1 MKDTMTY
8 LSVLFLA
15 AGLVMGQTTQ
25 VEDLQDED
33 LILDYDTMSRLATLP
48 FHCIEVEYPYK
59 LGQVLLSES
68 ELLPPKVLH
77 PIFYGCF
84 DWHSSVH
91 GHWLLARAAA
101 TFPDTELATNVS
113 RLFDIQFQEEKVA
126 SELSYF
132 KRKYGDHFERTY
144 GWAWLLKL
152 QLELEKS
159 AQLTGSVWAE
169 RLRPLSD
176 HIADLYRNFLPR
188 LVYPVRVGEHSNTGF
203 GLAFALDY
211 TRSNEE
217 DFSDLDAL
225 IVKNSTDFY
234 GEDRQCPLHYEPSGS
249 DFLSPCIQE
258 ADLMARVLQDDNE
271 FRGWISSFLPQ
282 VLDPEFVLEPGV
294 VVDRT
299 DGKLVH
305 LDGLNFSRAWGLYKV
320 ATRLGGG
327 VATRLMELG
336 DLHIRTS
343 IQSVVGSD
351 YAGSHWLASFLVY
364 ALEERARTVTAL
376 SDQGRSF
383 E

>member
-1 MKDTMTY
+1 MERIDNVHFIM
-8 LSVLFLA
+8 SPV
-15 AGLVMGQTTQ
+15 GL
-25 VEDLQDED
+25 
-33 LILDYDTMSRLATLP
+33 
-48 FHCIEVEYPYK
+48 
-59 LGQVLLSES
+59 
-68 ELLPPKVLH
+68 
-77 PIFYGCF
+77 
-84 DWHSSVH
+84 
-91 GHWLLARAAA
+91 
-101 TFPDTELATNVS
+101 
-113 RLFDIQFQEEKVA
+113 
-126 SELSYF
+126 
-132 KRKYGDHFERTY
+132 
-144 GWAWLLKL
+144 
-152 QLELEKS
+152 
-159 AQLTGSVWAE
+159 
-169 RLRPLSD
+169 
-176 HIADLYRNFLPR
+176 
-188 LVYPVRVGEHSNTGF
+188 
-203 GLAFALDY
+203 
-211 TRSNEE
+211 
-217 DFSDLDAL
+217 
-225 IVKNSTDFY
+225 
-234 GEDRQCPLHYEPSGS
+234 
-249 DFLSPCIQE
+249 FLSPCIQE

>member
-1 MKDTMTY
+1 MTY
-8 LSVLFLA
+8 LSVIILVI
-15 AGLVMGQTTQ
+15 GLVTGQTTQ

-33 LILDYDTMSRLATLP
+33 LILDYDTMSRLASLP

-68 ELLPPKVLH
+68 ELLSPKVLH

-126 SELSYF
+126 TELSYF

-159 AQLTGSVWAE
+159 AELTGSVWAE

-176 HIADLYRNFLPR
+176 HIAELYRTFLPR

-211 TRSNEE
+211 TR
-217 DFSDLDAL
+217 
-225 IVKNSTDFY
+225 
-234 GEDRQCPLHYEPSGS
+234 QCPLNYEPSGS

-271 FRGWISSFLPQ
+271 FRDWISSFLPQ

-320 ATRLGGG
+320 ANRLGGG

-343 IQSVVGSD
+343 IQSVVGSH

-364 ALEERARTVTAL
+364 ALEERARTVAAL
-376 SDQGRSF
+376 SEQGRSL